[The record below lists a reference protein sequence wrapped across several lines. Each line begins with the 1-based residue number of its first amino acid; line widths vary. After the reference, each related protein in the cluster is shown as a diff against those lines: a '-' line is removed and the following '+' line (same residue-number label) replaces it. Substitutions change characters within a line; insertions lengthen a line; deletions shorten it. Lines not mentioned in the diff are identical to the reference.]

1 MVNIFPNNNLP
12 VPSQQWGREIQ
23 KRLES
28 LESNFSLQKTNT
40 STVDS
45 QLQSSYKRLDKT
57 VRNLDRVDVDVA
69 QITQIADSAI
79 NTANTSLAGLNSL
92 ADINSDYT
100 VNGDNI
106 TSTFLP
112 SEPVTVGETARS
124 AGYIGLPQISLSSGT
139 LLLDKSHA
147 GKQIFLVA
155 GSQTVT
161 IPENSSVPFEIGTT
175 VVIINADFTNFI
187 AINNDTLR
195 LAGTATTGTRTL
207 GPYGIATVVK
217 VDFTTWIVYGNGLT

>member
-92 ADINSDYT
+92 ASPGSPYPINAENVTAGAMAQARITNLVSDLILKANAASPSFT
-100 VNGDNI
+100 GVVSIQN
-106 TSTFLP
+106 TTAPSTNPTGGGFLY
-112 SEPVTVGETARS
+112 SEGGALKWR
-124 AGYIGLPQISLSSGT
+124 GSSGT
-139 LLLDKSHA
+139 
-147 GKQIFLVA
+147 
-155 GSQTVT
+155 VT
-161 IPENSSVPFEIGTT
+161 T
-175 VVIINADFTNFI
+175 I
-187 AINNDTLR
+187 AP
-195 LAGTATTGTRTL
+195 A
-207 GPYGIATVVK
+207 
-217 VDFTTWIVYGNGLT
+217 